1 MKTMQQMLTLASVVW
16 LEMVRRK
23 ELSVLLIL
31 LATLLAALL
40 SFDVFGL
47 SQVAGYVK
55 DMGLLAVWILAWIL
69 AINTSVRQLPQE
81 EQRGTLFPLLAKPV
95 SRLTLI
101 IGKWL
106 GAWSISCLSLA
117 CFYLT
122 VWLAVW
128 VKGGTFQLATFTQA
142 ILLHAAALALITSLG
157 MAFSTRMNRD
167 AATVT
172 TYIVTGAAFLLLP
185 RVPSMLIEAKGVTSY
200 ALFTL
205 YYLFPHFELF
215 DLRRRLVHDWGSVNW
230 FTLGEIL
237 LYAGLMT
244 VVFLSLAWLGYRK
257 RRFSR
262 GDIL

>member
-1 MKTMQQMLTLASVVW
+1 MRQVITLAGIVW

-31 LATLLAALL
+31 LATLLASLL

-47 SQVAGYVK
+47 SQVTGYMK

-69 AINTSVRQLPQE
+69 TVNTSVRQLPQE

-106 GAWSISCLSLA
+106 GAWSITCVSLV

-122 VWLAVW
+122 VCLAVW
-128 VKGGTFQLATFTQA
+128 IKGGVFNLATLMQA
-142 ILLHAAALALITSLG
+142 ILLHTAALALISSLG
-157 MAFSTRMNRD
+157 LAFSTRLNHD

-172 TYIVTGAAFLLLP
+172 TYLVTGAAFLLLP
-185 RVPSMLIEAKGVTSY
+185 RVPTMLVEAKGASSY
-200 ALFTL
+200 GLFIF
-205 YYLFPHFELF
+205 YYLCPHFELF
-215 DLRRRLVHDWGSVNW
+215 DLRRRLVHDWGCAPW
-230 FTLGEIL
+230 LTIAEII
-237 LYAGLMT
+237 LYAALLT
-244 VVFLSLAWLGYRK
+244 AVFLSLAWLGYRK

>member
-1 MKTMQQMLTLASVVW
+1 MKQILTLCVVAW
-16 LEMVRRK
+16 LEMMRRK
-23 ELSVLLIL
+23 DLYVLLIL
-31 LATLLAALL
+31 MATLLAGLL

-47 SQVAGYVK
+47 SGVAGYVK

-101 IGKWL
+101 LGKWL
-106 GAWSISCLSLA
+106 GAWSITGFALA
-117 CFYLT
+117 GLYLT
-122 VWLAVW
+122 LCLGVSL
-128 VKGGTFQLATFTQA
+128 KGGRFDAMTLLQA
-142 ILLHAAALALITSLG
+142 IVLHGAALGLVCALGIAL
-157 MAFSTRMNRD
+157 STRMNRD

-172 TYIVTGAAFLLLP
+172 TYVVTAAAFILLP
-185 RVPSMLIEAKGVTSY
+185 RVPSLLIGAGGVMNT
-200 ALFTL
+200 ALYTF

-215 DLRRRLVHDWGSVNW
+215 DLRRRLVHDWGCAPWPIVA
-230 FTLGEIL
+230 GIL
-237 LYAGLMT
+237 AYAVLMT
-244 VVFLSLAWLGYRK
+244 MALLSLAWLGYRK

>member
-1 MKTMQQMLTLASVVW
+1 MNKLKQIITIAGIVW

-31 LATLLAALL
+31 LATLLTSLL

-47 SQVAGYVK
+47 SQVSGYVK
-55 DMGLLAVWILAWIL
+55 DMGLLTVWVLAWIL
-69 AINTSVRQLPQE
+69 TINTSVRQLPQE

-106 GAWSISCLSLA
+106 GVWSITCLSLV

-122 VWLAVW
+122 VCLAVW
-128 VKGGTFQLATFTQA
+128 IKGGAFNFSTLIQA
-142 ILLHAAALALITSLG
+142 ILLHAAALALISSLG
-157 MAFSTRMNRD
+157 LAFSTRLNHD

-172 TYIVTGAAFLLLP
+172 TYLITGAAFLLLP
-185 RVPSMLIEAKGVTSY
+185 RVPAMLAEAKGPASY
-200 ALFTL
+200 AIFSV

-215 DLRRRLVHDWGSVNW
+215 DLRRRLVHDWGPVNW
-230 FTLGEIL
+230 LTLTEIL
-237 LYAGLMT
+237 LYAALMT
-244 VVFLSLAWLGYRK
+244 IVFISLAWLGYRK

>member
-1 MKTMQQMLTLASVVW
+1 MRQIFTLARIVW

-23 ELSVLLIL
+23 ELSVLFIL
-31 LATLLAALL
+31 LATLLASLL

-47 SQVAGYVK
+47 SQVTGYVK

-81 EQRGTLFPLLAKPV
+81 LQRGTLLPLLAKPV

-106 GAWSISCLSLA
+106 GAWSITCLSLF

-122 VWLAVW
+122 VCLAVW
-128 VKGGTFQLATFTQA
+128 IKGGVFNFTTLIQA
-142 ILLHAAALALITSLG
+142 ILLHTAALALIASLG
-157 MAFSTRMNRD
+157 LAFSTRLNRD

-172 TYIVTGAAFLLLP
+172 TYLITGAAFLLLP
-185 RVPSMLIEAKGVTSY
+185 RVPAMLVEAKGTASY
-200 ALFTL
+200 VLYTL

-215 DLRRRLVHDWGSVNW
+215 DLRRRLVHDWGSAPWSTVA
-230 FTLGEIL
+230 EIL
-237 LYAGLMT
+237 LYAALMT
-244 VVFLSLAWLGYRK
+244 SVFLTLAWLGYRK

>member
-1 MKTMQQMLTLASVVW
+1 MRQISTLATLVW

-31 LATLLAALL
+31 LATLLASLL

-55 DMGLLAVWILAWIL
+55 DMGLLAVWILSWIL
-69 AINTSVRQLPQE
+69 AINTATRQLPQE

-106 GAWSISCLSLA
+106 GAWTITCVSLV

-122 VWLAVW
+122 VCLAAW
-128 VKGGTFQLATFTQA
+128 IKGGVFTLATLLQA
-142 ILLHAAALALITSLG
+142 ILLHAAALALISSLG
-157 MAFSTRMNRD
+157 LAFTTRMNRD
-167 AATVT
+167 AATVM
-172 TYIVTGAAFLLLP
+172 TYLVTGAAFLLLP
-185 RVPSMLIEAKGVTSY
+185 RVPSLLVGAKGFAGVGLY
-200 ALFTL
+200 TL
-205 YYLFPHFELF
+205 YYLCPHFELF
-215 DLRRRLVHDWGSVNW
+215 DLRRRLVHDWGCAPW
-230 FTLGEIL
+230 TTALETIA
-237 LYAGLMT
+237 YAALMT
-244 VVFLSLAWLGYRK
+244 SAFLALAWLGYRK

>member
-1 MKTMQQMLTLASVVW
+1 MKQIFTLAGVVW
-16 LEMVRRK
+16 IEMIRRK

-47 SQVAGYVK
+47 SQVTGYVK
-55 DMGLLAVWILAWIL
+55 DMGLLAVWILSWIL

-101 IGKWL
+101 LGKWL
-106 GAWSISCLSLA
+106 GVWSITCAALV

-128 VKGGTFQLATFTQA
+128 IKGGAFNVITLLQA
-142 ILLHAAALALITSLG
+142 ILLHSAALALITSLG
-157 MAFSTRMNRD
+157 LAFSTRLNRD

-172 TYIVTGAAFLLLP
+172 TYLVTGAAFLLLP
-185 RVPSMLIEAKGVTSY
+185 RVPSMLVEAQGTASY

-215 DLRRRLVHDWGSVNW
+215 DLRRRLVHDWGAVNGS
-230 FTLGEIL
+230 TLVEIL
-237 LYAGLMT
+237 LYATLMT